1 MMATWCGPLWLGVT
15 YALAAAGVE
24 PIATHFYLCAWAG
37 LIVTFDQLIARGEG
51 SSLLARVG

>member
-37 LIVTFDQLIARGEG
+37 LIV
-51 SSLLARVG
+51 SLTS